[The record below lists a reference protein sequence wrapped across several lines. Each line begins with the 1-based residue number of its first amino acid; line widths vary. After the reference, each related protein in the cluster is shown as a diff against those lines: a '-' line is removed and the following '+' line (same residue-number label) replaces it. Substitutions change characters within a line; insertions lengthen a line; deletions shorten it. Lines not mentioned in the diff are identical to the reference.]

1 MDTTTGEAS
10 HLQSAYLLSEMGSC
24 HLVTG
29 NADRP
34 WVKLQ
39 AQSRGLIAID
49 DKIPNVLQHETSV
62 SNARFLSTV
71 DKISLPVFMQ
81 RGQLRSCILPIL
93 SRIEVSVVESIL
105 FEGYHLAQK
114 KV

>member
-10 HLQSAYLLSEMGSC
+10 HLQRANYLLPEMGGC

-29 NADRP
+29 NANRP
-34 WVKLQ
+34 GVKLQ

-62 SNARFLSTV
+62 SNPQFLSTE
-71 DKISLPVFMQ
+71 DKISLPVSMQ
-81 RGQLRSCILPIL
+81 TVAELYPANTEQN
-93 SRIEVSVVESIL
+93 
-105 FEGYHLAQK
+105 
-114 KV
+114 